1 MHSEGTRLPD
11 FGPTEWG
18 EQTAKS
24 GGLTFGAREIL
35 VAYNVNFDEK
45 DASVAKKAGSLVR
58 STGRLVKQNDG
69 RRMRLPGMLPMVQG
83 MGVMLES
90 HGISEVSMNLLDVTV
105 CPMHVAFEACKSVA
119 ADHGIETPG
128 SELVGLVPLSAI
140 LEAGKWYA
148 EQGQSDEQ
156 SLVEAA
162 IQGLGLDQ
170 LGPFDPHQRIIEY
183 ALQGALGQ

>member
-1 MHSEGTRLPD
+1 
-11 FGPTEWG
+11 
-18 EQTAKS
+18 
-24 GGLTFGAREIL
+24 
-35 VAYNVNFDEK
+35 
-45 DASVAKKAGSLVR
+45 
-58 STGRLVKQNDG
+58 
-69 RRMRLPGMLPMVQG
+69 MRLPGMLPMVQG

-90 HGISEVSMNLLDVTV
+90 HGISQVSMNLRDVTV